1 MTLTPTTKLL
11 LMTMAVATS
20 LALLVWSAVKVDAL
34 ALNLNEHIY
43 NIVLIVIVSLD
54 TMMTGV
60 LGYLGLRSPLAKEE
74 E

>member
-1 MTLTPTTKLL
+1 MTLTPTIKLI
-11 LMTMAVATS
+11 LMTMAVLTS
-20 LALLVWSAVKVDAL
+20 LALLVWTAVKVDAL

-60 LGYLGLRSPLAKEE
+60 LGYLGLRSPLADQEG
-74 E
+74 